1 MTKNEKIADDIF
13 KADEAVKEVFVCD
26 DGTAFVSK
34 NMADLHANTNASG
47 KKLKVETFT
56 RPGKDEAAADAKAA
70 AEAKI
75 AEAAA
80 KKQAEAEAKKQ
91 AEAEAKA
98 KAEAIKKTSK
108 SNGSPE
114 IR

>member
-1 MTKNEKIADDIF
+1 MTKNEKIANDIF
-13 KADEAVKEVFVCD
+13 KADKAVKEVFVCD

-56 RPGKDEAAADAKAA
+56 RPGKDEDADGAKAT
-70 AEAKI
+70 AEAK
-75 AEAAA
+75 
-80 KKQAEAEAKKQ
+80 
-91 AEAEAKA
+91 KA
-98 KAEAIKKTSK
+98 KAEAIKQTGKPK
-108 SNGSPE
+108 GSPE

>member
-1 MTKNEKIADDIF
+1 MTKNEKIANDIF
-13 KADEAVKEVFVCD
+13 KADKAVKEVFVCD

-56 RPGKDEAAADAKAA
+56 RPGKTEADDAKAA
-70 AEAKI
+70 
-75 AEAAA
+75 
-80 KKQAEAEAKKQ
+80 AEAKKQ
-91 AEAEAKA
+91 AEAELKKQAEAEEEAKA
-98 KAEAIKKTSK
+98 KAIKKTGK